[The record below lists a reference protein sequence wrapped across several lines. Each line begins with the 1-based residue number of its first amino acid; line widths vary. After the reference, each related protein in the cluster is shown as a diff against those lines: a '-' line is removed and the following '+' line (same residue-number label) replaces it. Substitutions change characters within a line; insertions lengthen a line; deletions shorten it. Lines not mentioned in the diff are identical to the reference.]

1 MILIP
6 DEIGTVVHFFLGQ
19 RETPNILEIIR
30 RSLKVQNSDKFGS
43 MRFMEFFINLEM
55 INKIFLEI
63 YQ

>member
-6 DEIGTVVHFFLGQ
+6 DEIGTGVHFFLGQ

-30 RSLKVQNSDKFGS
+30 RSLKVQNSNKFGS

-55 INKIFLEI
+55 INKIFLKI